1 MEKKRKKTKPTG
13 KTDVISSLPAAL
25 LEKIR
30 ETRKDPSMQGGLK
43 RVNGF
48 RLFEPG
54 YVLKPNEQLT
64 YAKINGLMH
73 RVVILKE
80 K

>member
-1 MEKKRKKTKPTG
+1 MAKAKRKSKPPG
-13 KTDVISSLPAAL
+13 KTGVISSLPVEL
-25 LEKIR
+25 SEKIR
-30 ETRKDPSMQGGLK
+30 QTRKDPGIQGGLK

-64 YAKINGLMH
+64 YAKISGLMH